1 MGCRFIMLEL
11 YSCPE
16 FIVLIVLVKQG
27 GKLQQHDDAQLSI
40 TY

>member
-11 YSCPE
+11 YNCPE

-27 GKLQQHDDAQLSI
+27 EEVA
-40 TY
+40 TA